1 MTFWDTA
8 ADEPASDPRKAPVDD
23 PRQTHRE
30 VGHKLRVHALFRMPE
45 LVGTVPGLGGT
56 TLDTGIARV
65 ERHPTVEMR
74 ARYYDTED
82 LALIRWG
89 ATLRRRQGGSGEGW
103 QLALPVE
110 GGDEGTFDEV
120 NLPLDAAPEGE
131 LPAELLDAV
140 TALARRRAIVQV
152 ACLQTSRTP
161 HLLFDAADA
170 AVAEL
175 VDDVVSIMD
184 DDVVAGRF
192 RELKIKAL
200 TEDPTAIEPLIALLT
215 AHGAMPGASSKAL
228 SALGPAAWGGP
239 DIPEP
244 DRVTPDDSAGDAVHA
259 HLVTHARRFLLQDV
273 RVRRDLPDSVH
284 QMRVAARRLRSGLRV
299 FAPMVDPAWS
309 RHLRDELGWA
319 ASELGLSR
327 DSEVLLARLDEH
339 ADELGEADAALI
351 HEHVDPLMRDKAEAG
366 RLEALEAMRSERHLA
381 LLDALVDAANNPQLT
396 EAAAKPARESLPP
409 LFDKAWR
416 KLAKEV
422 KALSLDGPAEE
433 WHEARITAKRA
444 RYAAEA
450 LTPVFGAPAKAIAS
464 ALSAVTEQL
473 GEHQDASIAKD
484 TCRELAGHFD
494 GPTGFA
500 LGLLYGYE
508 TECELLARLKL
519 REQWPA
525 VRKTVGQSRLG

>member
-1 MTFWDTA
+1 M
-8 ADEPASDPRKAPVDD
+8 DD

-56 TLDTGIARV
+56 TLETGVARV

-74 ARYYDTED
+74 ATYHDTED

-89 ATLRRRQGGSGEGW
+89 ATLRRRQGGTDEGW
-103 QLALPVE
+103 QLILPVE
-110 GGDEGTFDEV
+110 GETPDFLDEV
-120 NLPLDAAPEGE
+120 DLPLDAAPEGE
-131 LPAELLDAV
+131 VPAVLADVV
-140 TALARRRAIVQV
+140 TALVRRRPIVPV
-152 ACLQTSRTP
+152 ATLQTTRTP
-161 HLLFDAADA
+161 HLLLDEAGAAI
-170 AVAEL
+170 AEL

-184 DDVVAGRF
+184 GEVVAGRF
-192 RELKIKAL
+192 RELKVKAL
-200 TEDPTAIEPLIALLT
+200 TEDPGQIDPLVELLT

-228 SALGPAAWGGP
+228 SALGPAAWGDP
-239 DIPEP
+239 DIPDPEP
-244 DRVTPDDSAGDAVHA
+244 VTPDDSAGEAVHA
-259 HLVTHARRFLLQDV
+259 HLVTHARRFLLQDI

-284 QMRVAARRLRSGLRV
+284 QMRVAARRVRSGLRT
-299 FAPMVDPAWS
+299 FAPLVDSDWS

-327 DSEVLLARLDEH
+327 DSEVLLARLDAH
-339 ADELGEADAALI
+339 ADELGEADATLI
-351 HEHVDPLMRDKAEAG
+351 HDHVDPLMQEKVEAG
-366 RLEALEAMRSERHLA
+366 RVEALEAMRSQRHLD
-381 LLDALVDAANNPQLT
+381 LLDALVEAANHPRLTDAA
-396 EAAAKPARESLPP
+396 EAPARDALPP
-409 LFDKAWR
+409 LYEKAWR

-422 KALSLDGPAEE
+422 KALTLDGPSEE

-450 LTPVFGAPAKAIAS
+450 LAPVFGEPAKAMAN
-464 ALSAVTEQL
+464 ALSSVTEQL

-508 TECELLARLKL
+508 TECELIARVKL
-519 REQWPA
+519 REQWPDVKA
-525 VRKTVGQSRLG
+525 TAKNTRLG